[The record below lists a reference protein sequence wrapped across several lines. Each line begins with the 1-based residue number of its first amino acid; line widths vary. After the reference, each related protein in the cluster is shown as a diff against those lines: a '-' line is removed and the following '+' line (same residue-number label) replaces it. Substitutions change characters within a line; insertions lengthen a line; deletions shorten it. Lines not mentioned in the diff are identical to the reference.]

1 MHQDAIEMAKELV
14 PFFPGPEIVL
24 KSDFQ
29 FTQLIRTGFSRFQ
42 AASEI
47 AIELDEICIQV
58 LSDQCNM
65 LVQYLAF

>member
-1 MHQDAIEMAKELV
+1 MLQAAREMVTELV
-14 PFFPGPEIVL
+14 TSSPGPELIL
-24 KSDFQ
+24 KNDFQ
-29 FTQLIRTGFSRFQ
+29 FNQLIRTGFSRFQ